1 MWFFRKVLQKK
12 LGYYEMYWFNSYL
25 YINKVFRCG
34 RVYFVLLWGI
44 FFVISLLEII
54 IGFI

>member
-12 LGYYEMYWFNSYL
+12 LGYYEMYWFNNYL